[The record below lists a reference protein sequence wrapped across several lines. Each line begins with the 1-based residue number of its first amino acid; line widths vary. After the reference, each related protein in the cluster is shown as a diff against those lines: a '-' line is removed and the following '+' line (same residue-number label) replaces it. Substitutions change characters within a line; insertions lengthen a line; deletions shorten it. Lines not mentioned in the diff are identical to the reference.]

1 MNTNRQKEK
10 QMIVDGINIE
20 VLKKNIKNIHLG
32 VYPPDGRVRVAAPLY
47 TTDENIRLLIISKL
61 KWIKD
66 QREKFLSQER
76 QSKREYVSG
85 ESFYLWGRQYLL
97 RVIETNGQSK
107 VKIENNK
114 QINLYVKKSLTV
126 MDKEKIMNNWYRK
139 ELKKKLPD
147 IIKKYENIINVPVN
161 DYGIR
166 IMKTKWGS
174 CNTSLGKIW
183 INLQLVKRPV
193 NCLEY
198 VVAHEIIHLIEKNHN
213 DNFKELINKYYPNWK
228 SAKEELNKFIL
239 EAF

>member
-1 MNTNRQKEK
+1 
-10 QMIVDGINIE
+10 MIVGGINIE

>member
-1 MNTNRQKEK
+1 
-10 QMIVDGINIE
+10 MIVDGINIE

>member
-1 MNTNRQKEK
+1 
-10 QMIVDGINIE
+10 MIVDGINIE

-66 QREKFLSQER
+66 QQGKFLSQER

-114 QINLYVKKSLTV
+114 HINLYVKKSLTV

-147 IIKKYENIINVPVN
+147 IIKKYEKMINVHVN

-166 IMKTKWGS
+166 IMKTRWGS
-174 CNTSLGKIW
+174 CNTDSGRIW

-198 VVAHEIIHLIEKNHN
+198 VVAHEIIHLLEKDHN

>member
-174 CNTSLGKIW
+174 CNTRLGKIW